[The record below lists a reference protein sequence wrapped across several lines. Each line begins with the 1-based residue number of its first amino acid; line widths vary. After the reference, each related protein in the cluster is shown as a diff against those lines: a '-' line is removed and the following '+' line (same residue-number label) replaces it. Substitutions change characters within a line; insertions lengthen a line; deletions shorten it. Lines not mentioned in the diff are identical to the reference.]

1 MLLSVVS
8 DTDPALGHPI
18 EFICLDLPE
27 PAVCKYCGLRYVQ
40 DHHHQ
45 DCFLQVFWCACTEF
59 LLNINV
65 FGYNVFRRDH
75 GVTNILLC
83 YNLLNKMFMYH
94 MLLVLGYIVM
104 CIVQTA
110 VCNCETGGAAS
121 LNDLFY
127 IPNLQC
133 KLLNPDNTTSHE
145 PGQ

>member
-1 MLLSVVS
+1 
-8 DTDPALGHPI
+8 
-18 EFICLDLPE
+18 
-27 PAVCKYCGLRYVQ
+27 
-40 DHHHQ
+40 
-45 DCFLQVFWCACTEF
+45 
-59 LLNINV
+59 
-65 FGYNVFRRDH
+65 
-75 GVTNILLC
+75 
-83 YNLLNKMFMYH
+83 MFMYH

-145 PGQ
+145 PG